1 MMSSCSSANFA
12 ASNLWKAL
20 FILGLALYFISIF
33 VPNRN
38 PTCQSSY
45 NLFSYFK
52 KEPSSLISPNEAKFD
67 GSPTKLN
74 HVVFGLLGSEGAWHH
89 RKAYIESW
97 WKPNI
102 TRGFLFLD
110 KPPTGELLPWSTASP
125 PYKVSDDLTTF
136 LNETKA
142 AVPIMIRMVHGLMEV
157 LREVERQGDHGE
169 IRWLMM
175 GDDDSI
181 FFMENIVDV
190 LGEHDHTRYHYLG
203 GQSEFIMS
211 NFWFSF
217 NQGFGGAGIIMSYP
231 LAKALVKD
239 MDSCLR
245 RYAQMNSADLITMS
259 CIADVGVDFSPHKGI
274 HQIDLTGDLS
284 GFLSYHPKTP
294 LMSLHHFDNVEPIFP
309 SKDRFESTRHL
320 MKAAEADQS
329 RLLQQ
334 TICYD
339 RKIEWT
345 FSISWG
351 YSAHIYERIMSRSY
365 IRKPIETFTIWVGE
379 PRPPP
384 QYMFNT
390 RLPSSDP
397 CEAPHV
403 FFLQE
408 VNKSSLGTVTVYS
421 SAGPRGIGTCGSPPE
436 RSASFVTEIHVL
448 SPAMKRT
455 KMDRSE
461 CCDIVGVEGTRVE
474 LKYREC
480 EVDEIFA

>member
-1 MMSSCSSANFA
+1 MISSFSSGNFA
-12 ASNLWKAL
+12 LNNLCKAL
-20 FILGLALYFISIF
+20 LVLGIAIYVISIF
-33 VPNRN
+33 VSNDQN
-38 PTCQSSY
+38 PTCSSSY
-45 NLFSYFK
+45 FLSYFK
-52 KEPSSLISPNEAKFD
+52 KNPSSLTSSEEKLVDSATN
-67 GSPTKLN
+67 LN
-74 HVVFGLLGSEGAWHH
+74 HIVFGLLGSEGAWHQ
-89 RKAYIESW
+89 RKSYIESW

-102 TRGFLFLD
+102 SRGFLFLD
-110 KPPTGELLPWSTASP
+110 KYPTGELLPWSKASP

-142 AVPIMIRMVHGLMEV
+142 AAPIMIRMVHGIMEV
-157 LREVERQGDHGE
+157 LREVEEVDHE
-169 IRWLMM
+169 QIRWVVM

-190 LGEHDHTRYHYLG
+190 LGEYDHTRYYYLG

-231 LAKALVKD
+231 LAKALAKD
-239 MDSCLR
+239 MVSCLT
-245 RYAQMNSADLITMS
+245 RYAQMNSADLITMA
-259 CIADVGVDFSPHKGI
+259 CIADVGVNLSPHKGI
-274 HQIDLTGDLS
+274 HQIDLHGDLS
-284 GFLSYHPKTP
+284 GFLSYHPKSP

-320 MKAAEADQS
+320 MKAADADQS

-339 RKIEWT
+339 RKKDWT

-365 IRKPIETFTIWVGE
+365 IHKPIETFEIWVGE

-390 RLPSSDP
+390 RLPSNDP

-403 FFLQE
+403 LFLQE
-408 VNKSSLGTVTVYS
+408 VNKSLMGIRTVYS
-421 SAGPRGIGTCGSPPE
+421 SVAPRGLGTCGPPDN
-436 RSASFVTEIHVL
+436 RSASVVTEIHVL
-448 SPAMKRT
+448 SPATKRT
-455 KMDRSE
+455 QMDRCE
-461 CCDIVGVEGTRVE
+461 CCDVDVQGTMVE

-480 EVDEIFA
+480 EVDEIIA